1 MGQTFYYNGIETIG
15 KALTE
20 CLVNAGFS
28 QASSMQDAQFVFTY
42 HPLLSQLEDAYFGGE
57 GYLACAQKGT
67 CFIDVSPATP
77 ELTREIA
84 AVCAAGEL
92 FYVEAPVSVVDTT
105 LANAFAQKSNV
116 TCFLA
121 GDKPDVKRAQKLL
134 QHFAETITV
143 TGEPGS
149 AQLAHAQNTLQR
161 AASILAAI
169 EAEALYRAYLRNPAT
184 AAVASAAGVHTLSNE
199 QAALVAAVAEK
210 RFAGTYTT
218 EMFMADLSAALTC
231 AQQAD
236 LTLPQADACMNLL
249 ELLAIIG
256 GSDLAPAALALIYD
270 EEEAAKECGL
280 DWSRTQEYTLELGGH
295 EHEHEHDNG
304 KGSAHHE
311 FGHYTFDPT
320 EIEAEHAHHHEDEDS
335 FDDDFSEDFDSDYFE
350 LPLSE
355 SDFEDYARGEGADAD
370 SSSTSSSD
378 DDDDDFTGYADLIKH
393 S

>member
-1 MGQTFYYNGIETIG
+1 MSQTFYYNGIETIG

-28 QASSMQDAQFVFTY
+28 QANSMQDAQFVFTY

-67 CFIDVSPATP
+67 CFIDISPATP

-121 GDKPDVKRAQKLL
+121 GDKPDIARAQKLL

-169 EAEALYRAYLRNPAT
+169 EAEAL
-184 AAVASAAGVHTLSNE
+184 
-199 QAALVAAVAEK
+199 
-210 RFAGTYTT
+210 
-218 EMFMADLSAALTC
+218 
-231 AQQAD
+231 
-236 LTLPQADACMNLL
+236 
-249 ELLAIIG
+249 
-256 GSDLAPAALALIYD
+256 
-270 EEEAAKECGL
+270 
-280 DWSRTQEYTLELGGH
+280 
-295 EHEHEHDNG
+295 
-304 KGSAHHE
+304 
-311 FGHYTFDPT
+311 
-320 EIEAEHAHHHEDEDS
+320 
-335 FDDDFSEDFDSDYFE
+335 
-350 LPLSE
+350 
-355 SDFEDYARGEGADAD
+355 
-370 SSSTSSSD
+370 
-378 DDDDDFTGYADLIKH
+378 
-393 S
+393 